1 MSGEKE
7 VKKRRFDPVELG
19 VEVVR
24 KFEDGHLLQKFRDGV
39 KRKVKGSKV
48 SEKLKELITLG
59 ILWNMIK
66 KDFKLILRS
75 KSSSLIV
82 VLGPLL
88 LILLVGAAFNTS
100 NLSGIIVGAYS
111 GSYSALTDSILDEI
125 KEKQFNVVKYDSSD
139 NCVNDLKNGQIHV
152 CAVFPADLKVGAADK
167 IKFYVDS
174 SRINLVYT
182 IIDSVS
188 TGIGTKSEELS
199 LQLTKNILDTL
210 DETKSEILAKQDVV
224 SGLSTSNQELSKK
237 SGDIIGQLTSLD
249 LAYEDTGLS
258 AIKAEVEKIEES
270 NNFSTDL
277 FDDLYKLINQGKN
290 ATKNIQDKLSSASLI
305 ISGTNEDLSAIQGN
319 LGSDL
324 DNLRNVETSF
334 RQITQS
340 INNLEI
346 TSAEKIVSPINMEI
360 ESVVASKKHLN
371 YLFPTLIVL
380 VIMFIAVLLSSN
392 LVVREKT
399 SSAYFRNFITPAKDW
414 LFVLGEYL
422 TNLVIVALQMLIIF
436 IVAMIFF
443 KEIFA
448 ASTVL
453 VLFLIASLFILLG
466 MLIGYIFKSEETS
479 SLGAISVA
487 SILLFF
493 SNTILPIESLPSF
506 IKKIADYNP
515 FVLSENALKEVVLFG
530 ISLKEIYPTLIILA
544 GISAVLAGA
553 VYGVMKL
560 TKRRA

>member
-24 KFEDGHLLQKFRDGV
+24 KFEDGHLLQKFKDGV

-188 TGIGTKSEELS
+188 TGI
-199 LQLTKNILDTL
+199 
-210 DETKSEILAKQDVV
+210 
-224 SGLSTSNQELSKK
+224 
-237 SGDIIGQLTSLD
+237 
-249 LAYEDTGLS
+249 
-258 AIKAEVEKIEES
+258 
-270 NNFSTDL
+270 
-277 FDDLYKLINQGKN
+277 
-290 ATKNIQDKLSSASLI
+290 
-305 ISGTNEDLSAIQGN
+305 
-319 LGSDL
+319 
-324 DNLRNVETSF
+324 
-334 RQITQS
+334 
-340 INNLEI
+340 
-346 TSAEKIVSPINMEI
+346 
-360 ESVVASKKHLN
+360 
-371 YLFPTLIVL
+371 
-380 VIMFIAVLLSSN
+380 
-392 LVVREKT
+392 
-399 SSAYFRNFITPAKDW
+399 
-414 LFVLGEYL
+414 
-422 TNLVIVALQMLIIF
+422 
-436 IVAMIFF
+436 
-443 KEIFA
+443 
-448 ASTVL
+448 
-453 VLFLIASLFILLG
+453 
-466 MLIGYIFKSEETS
+466 
-479 SLGAISVA
+479 
-487 SILLFF
+487 
-493 SNTILPIESLPSF
+493 
-506 IKKIADYNP
+506 
-515 FVLSENALKEVVLFG
+515 
-530 ISLKEIYPTLIILA
+530 
-544 GISAVLAGA
+544 
-553 VYGVMKL
+553 
-560 TKRRA
+560 

>member
-24 KFEDGHLLQKFRDGV
+24 KFEDGHLLQKFKDGV

-392 LVVREKT
+392 LVVWEKT